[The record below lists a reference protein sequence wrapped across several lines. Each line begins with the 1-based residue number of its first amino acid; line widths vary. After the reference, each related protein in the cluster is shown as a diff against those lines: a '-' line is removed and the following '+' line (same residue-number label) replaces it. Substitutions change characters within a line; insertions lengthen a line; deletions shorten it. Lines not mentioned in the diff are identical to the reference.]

1 MRTFKVDVVLV
12 RDAEQVV
19 ALVRLDGADQVALG
33 VFEVD
38 LDATRGWLGQVLR
51 EMGVSVPSAG
61 LGAFD
66 TSVARN

>member
-1 MRTFKVDVVLV
+1 MRTFEVDVVLV

-19 ALVRLDGADQVALG
+19 ALVRFYGPDQVALG
-33 VFEVD
+33 VFKVD
-38 LDATRGWLGQVLR
+38 LDAALGWLGRVLR